1 MTASD
6 PSGDRNRP
14 VAGAGASRHLHPF
27 SPLVNAAFV
36 LARAWPIVI
45 VALAR
50 GAGLLL
56 LAISIGLLV
65 WRSLSW
71 LRTTYE
77 IGADGL
83 VVRSGILWRTIQVV
97 PPQRVQQVEVR
108 RQLRHR
114 AFGLAVVRIGLAGA
128 GGTSQV
134 ELDALSVGDAER
146 LGARLER
153 WRQRTGVEPD
163 VDPLVPGAPLPP
175 PPAGAIP
182 VEPASPIL
190 RIGLGQ
196 LIVAGLTSRSLWL
209 APFAALAATVQLVTD
224 AGFGAESTDAV
235 AVGLSQAAPAVSIA
249 VIMVFALL
257 VASASTVFTHYDLVV
272 LRSGDDLVVRR
283 GLLEKRSV
291 NVPRRRVQ
299 YVVMRDNIVRRWFGL
314 SSIDARTAD
323 LGGGGDDASNSSTS
337 IPIGA
342 RADVERLVGEFLP
355 GVAMPSTRRHPA
367 GAVRRSIVRRSVRIT
382 PSAALVGLLVAGPSG
397 AGSAAAIGLGV
408 GVVTGWV
415 AGRRLRS
422 GWDDGVVVTE
432 SGVVAWRRSVV
443 PVARIQSV
451 GVVQSPFQRR
461 LGLASVRLDVAGA
474 VWGVELRDLSAAD
487 AQLLA
492 RRLGMSSAGVT
503 GAPIDDAPHPAPVAQ
518 PSTT

>member
-6 PSGDRNRP
+6 RSGGRNQP
-14 VAGAGASRHLHPF
+14 VAVAPRHLHPL
-27 SPLVNAAFV
+27 SPLVNAAFH

-45 VALAR
+45 IALAR

-114 AFGLAVVRIGLAGA
+114 ALGLAVVRIGLAGA

-134 ELDALSVGDAER
+134 ELDALSVDDAER

-153 WRQRTGVEPD
+153 WRHQAGAEPD
-163 VDPLVPGAPLPP
+163 VVTLVPGSPLPP
-175 PPAGAIP
+175 PAAGATP
-182 VEPASPIL
+182 VEPPRPIL

-196 LIVAGLTSRSLWL
+196 LIIAGLTSRSLWL
-209 APFAALAATVQLVTD
+209 APFAALAAAVQLVAD
-224 AGFGAESTDAV
+224 AGIGAESTDAV

-257 VASASTVFTHYDLVV
+257 VASASTVFTHHDLTVY
-272 LRSGDDLVVRR
+272 RSGDDLVVRR

-291 NVPRRRVQ
+291 NVPQRRVQ
-299 YVVMRDNIVRRWFGL
+299 YVVMTDNIVRRWFGL

-337 IPIGA
+337 IPIGG
-342 RADVERLVGEFLP
+342 RADMERLVGEFLP
-355 GVAMPSTRRHPA
+355 GVVVMPSSRRHPA
-367 GAVRRSIVRRSVRIT
+367 GAVRRSIVRRSVRVA
-382 PSAALVGLLVAGPSG
+382 PLAALVGLLVAGPSG
-397 AGSAAAIGLGV
+397 AGSGAVIGLGV
-408 GVVTGWV
+408 GVVTGWM

-474 VWGVELRDLSAAD
+474 IWGVELRDLSVAD
-487 AQLLA
+487 ARLLA
-492 RRLGMSSAGVT
+492 RCLGMSTV
-503 GAPIDDAPHPAPVAQ
+503 PAWCGRDRDLD
-518 PSTT
+518 SR